1 MHFFVLYAARHRHR
15 PPPANAPEGK
25 VCKSSCGARTVVLF
39 INQGSSVAHQPLPPT
54 TNQHQPPP
62 SATNSSQ
69 HQPLSPTTITSQ
81 LSPSINNYHHPPPT
95 TTKHSKLC
103 ITLITS
109 AIVKYCEVIFMNDH

>member
-1 MHFFVLYAARHRHR
+1 MYCTPPAAAAHR

-54 TNQHQPPP
+54 TTTNQHQPLPP
-62 SATNSSQ
+62 TNTTNHH
-69 HQPLSPTTITSQ
+69 HQSPTTITSQ